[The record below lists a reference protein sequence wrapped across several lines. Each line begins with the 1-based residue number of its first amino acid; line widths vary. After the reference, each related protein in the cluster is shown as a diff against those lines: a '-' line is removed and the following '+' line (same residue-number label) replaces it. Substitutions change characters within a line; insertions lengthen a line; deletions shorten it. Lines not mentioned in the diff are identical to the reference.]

1 MMMNGDLL
9 LPNFE
14 GNLLNTRKVEQG
26 KLGQKLVLE
35 SEATTEKTR
44 TKTSH
49 SNESDRMEGRKILKF
64 SL

>member
-35 SEATTEKTR
+35 SEATTEK
-44 TKTSH
+44 
-49 SNESDRMEGRKILKF
+49 NENKNEPL
-64 SL
+64 